1 MWGIFFCKEE
11 KMKKTLLFIALSLAI
26 LFLFVSCENA
36 AGNGYI
42 PNALGNTK
50 VTLVIDNHHTS
61 RTILPDDWTDEK
73 KEELSYHLVATNLM
87 YTDEVV
93 EKDYTWGDFTDGKL
107 VLELAASRWSFEL
120 TASKAGKIILSG
132 FTVADLRNGEQTI
145 PFDLKPVGTENGSVD
160 VTLTYTKPA
169 TNPDIVAKVTI
180 GLYKNIAD
188 AEAQAVVVDNPA
200 TINNAGTNTPN
211 VKLTKDVAPGKYYY
225 IARFYNAMDV
235 LLMPYIEEVYVD
247 PGNTSTKEITLGD
260 VINVPPAAPSEL
272 DVTYIANTLGTATI
286 EFSWRDNAIN
296 ETGFVLEVTEYTDPT
311 TPAGDPVI
319 YDENTVLREHP
330 EYIDGNLI
338 ARPDTVKP
346 TFTINIK
353 TGTLYKAKIKAVN
366 EFGESEYCD
375 YENADS
381 EDFINLAVIAM
392 HLNGGTVKV
401 PESAEF
407 TGDVFYGPAKD
418 PVPENYASEDIYSY
432 TYSISRT
439 YVLPKSI
446 DEDPANYIKRDGF
459 IFGGWYHMIEN
470 GEDNAGQLDYPITDG
485 APDTA
490 ITEYATRTYQNDAV
504 YALWKSQAS
513 IEVVFPQYA
522 DKEFLITPDGETF
535 YKDVEVGTPIVFE
548 GPADI
553 DGAEVNS
560 WIWTVDGVVKST
572 AQSWTYTT
580 EGTETEAKNHV
591 VMLTIEDITG
601 QTYSNTVYIRVRNT
615 VTAP

>member
-1 MWGIFFCKEE
+1 
-11 KMKKTLLFIALSLAI
+11 MKKTLLFIALSLAV

-61 RTILPDDWTDEK
+61 RTILPDNWTNEK

-93 EKDYTWGDFTDGKL
+93 EKDYTWGNFTDGKL

-120 TASKAGKIILSG
+120 TASKGAAVIMSG

-169 TNPDIVAKVTI
+169 TNPDIVTKVTV
-180 GLYKNIAD
+180 GLYYNIAD
-188 AEAQAVVVDNPA
+188 AEAVEVDNPA

-211 VKLTKDVAPGKYYY
+211 VKFTKDVTPGKYYY
-225 IARFYNAMDV
+225 IARFYNANDV

-247 PGNTSTKEITLGD
+247 PGNTSTKKITLGD

-375 YENADS
+375 YKNADS

-401 PESAEF
+401 PEAEF

-418 PVPENYASEDIYSY
+418 PVPENYADETIYSY

-446 DEDPANYIKRDGF
+446 DEDPANYIKRDRF

-490 ITEYATRTYQNDAV
+490 ITEYAPKSYQNDAV

-548 GPADI
+548 GPAAI
-553 DGAEVNS
+553 GEAEVNS

-572 AQSWTYTT
+572 VQSWTYIT

>member
-1 MWGIFFCKEE
+1 
-11 KMKKTLLFIALSLAI
+11 MKKTLLFIALSLAV

-36 AGNGYI
+36 SGNGYI

-87 YTDEVV
+87 YTDEVIT
-93 EKDYTWGDFTDGKL
+93 KDYVWADFTDGKL

-120 TASKAGKIILSG
+120 TASKNGEVIMSG

-145 PFDLKPVGTENGSVD
+145 IFDLKPVGIENGTVD

-169 TNPDIVAKVTI
+169 TNPDIVAKVTVGI
-180 GLYKNIAD
+180 YNDIAD
-188 AEAQAVVVDNPA
+188 SEAEAVVVDNPA
-200 TINNAGTNTPN
+200 TINAAGTNTPN
-211 VKLTKDVAPGKYYY
+211 VKLNKDVAPGKYYY
-225 IARFYNAMDV
+225 IARFYNANDV
-235 LLMPYIEEVYVD
+235 LLMPYIEEVFVD

-272 DVTYIANTLGTATI
+272 DVTYLSNTLGTATI
-286 EFSWRDNAIN
+286 QFSWRDNAIN

-311 TPAGDPVI
+311 TPAGDPVV

-353 TGTLYKAKIKAVN
+353 TGTLYKATIKAVN

-381 EDFINLAVIAM
+381 ENFINLAVIAM
-392 HLNGGTVKV
+392 HLNGGTVKT
-401 PESAEF
+401 PELADEL
-407 TGDVFYGPAKD
+407 TQDVYYGLSKLPTPD
-418 PVPENYASEDIYSY
+418 NYASNEIYSY

-439 YVLPKSI
+439 YPLPKSVE
-446 DEDPANYIKRDGF
+446 EDASNYIKRDGF

-470 GEDNAGQLDYPITDG
+470 GEDNAGQLDYPITEG
-485 APDTA
+485 AADTA
-490 ITEYATRTYQNDAV
+490 ITEYATKTYQNDSV
-504 YALWKSQAS
+504 YALWKSKVS
-513 IEVVFPQYA
+513 IEVIFPEYE

-535 YKDVEVGTPIVFE
+535 YKDVEVGTSIVFE

-572 AQSWTYTT
+572 NQSWTYTT
-580 EGTETEAKNHV
+580 EGTETEAKNHM
-591 VMLTIEDITG
+591 VMLEVEDITG

>member
-1 MWGIFFCKEE
+1 M
-11 KMKKTLLFIALSLAI
+11 AV
-26 LFLFVSCENA
+26 LFLFISCENA
-36 AGNGYI
+36 SGNGYI

-87 YTDEVV
+87 YTDEVIT
-93 EKDYTWGDFTDGKL
+93 KDYVWADFTDGKL

-120 TASKAGKIILSG
+120 TASKNGEVIMSG

-145 PFDLKPVGTENGSVD
+145 IFDLKPVGTENGTVD

-169 TNPDIVAKVTI
+169 TNPDIVAKVTVGI
-180 GLYKNIAD
+180 YNDIAD
-188 AEAQAVVVDNPA
+188 SEAEAVVVDNPA
-200 TINNAGTNTPN
+200 TINAAGTNTPN

-225 IARFYNAMDV
+225 IARFYNANDV
-235 LLMPYIEEVYVD
+235 LLMPYIEEVFVD

-272 DVTYIANTLGTATI
+272 DVTYLSNTLGTATI
-286 EFSWRDNAIN
+286 QFSWRDNAIN
-296 ETGFVLEVTEYTDPT
+296 ETGFVLEVTEYTDPV
-311 TPAGDPVI
+311 TPAGAPVV

-353 TGTLYKAKIKAVN
+353 TGTLYKATIKAVN

-375 YENADS
+375 YLNSDS
-381 EDFINLAVIAM
+381 EDFINLAVISM
-392 HLNGGTVKV
+392 HLNGGTVKT
-401 PESAEF
+401 PELADEL
-407 TGDVFYGPAKD
+407 TQDVYYGLSKLPTPD
-418 PVPENYASEDIYSY
+418 NYASNEIYSY

-439 YVLPKSI
+439 YPLPKSVE
-446 DEDPANYIKRDGF
+446 EDASNYIKRDGF

-470 GEDNAGQLDYPITDG
+470 GEDNAGQLDYPITEG
-485 APDTA
+485 AADTA
-490 ITEYATRTYQNDAV
+490 ITEYATKTYQNDSV
-504 YALWKSQAS
+504 YALWKSKVS
-513 IEVVFPQYA
+513 IEVIFPEYE

-535 YKDVEVGTPIVFE
+535 YKDVEVGIPIVFE
-548 GPADI
+548 GPTDI
-553 DGAEVNS
+553 DGSSVTS
-560 WIWTVDGVVKST
+560 WIWSVDGVVKST
-572 AQSWTYTT
+572 NQSWTYTT

-591 VMLTIEDITG
+591 VMLEVEDITG

>member
-1 MWGIFFCKEE
+1 
-11 KMKKTLLFIALSLAI
+11 MKKTLLFIALSLAV
-26 LFLFVSCENA
+26 LFLVVSCENA
-36 AGNGYI
+36 SGNGYI

-87 YTDEVV
+87 YTDEVIT
-93 EKDYTWGDFTDGKL
+93 KDYVWADFTDGKL

-120 TASKAGKIILSG
+120 TASKNGEVIMSG

-145 PFDLKPVGTENGSVD
+145 IFDLKPVGTENGTVNI
-160 VTLTYTKPA
+160 TLTYTKPA
-169 TNPDIVAKVTI
+169 TDPDIVAKVTVGI
-180 GLYKNIAD
+180 YNDIAD
-188 AEAQAVVVDNPA
+188 SEAEAVVVDNPA
-200 TINNAGTNTPN
+200 TINAAGTNTPN

-225 IARFYNAMDV
+225 IARFYNANDV
-235 LLMPYIEEVYVD
+235 LLMPYIEEVFVD

-272 DVTYIANTLGTATI
+272 DVTYLSNTLGTATI
-286 EFSWRDNAIN
+286 QFSWRDNAIN

-311 TPAGDPVI
+311 TPAGDPVV

-353 TGTLYKAKIKAVN
+353 TGTLYKATIKAVN

-381 EDFINLAVIAM
+381 ENFINLAVISM
-392 HLNGGTVKV
+392 HLNGGTVKT
-401 PESAEF
+401 PELADEL
-407 TGDVFYGPAKD
+407 TQDVYYGLSKLPTPD
-418 PVPENYASEDIYSY
+418 NYASNEIYSY

-439 YVLPKSI
+439 YPLPKSVE
-446 DEDPANYIKRDGF
+446 EDASNYIKRDGF

-470 GEDNAGQLDYPITDG
+470 GEDNAGQLDYPITEG
-485 APDTA
+485 AADTA
-490 ITEYATRTYQNDAV
+490 ITEYATKTYQNDSV
-504 YALWKSQAS
+504 YALWKSKVS
-513 IEVVFPQYA
+513 IEVIFPEYE

-535 YKDVEVGTPIVFE
+535 YKDVEVGTSIVFE
-548 GPADI
+548 GPTDI
-553 DGAEVNS
+553 DGSSVTS
-560 WIWTVDGVVKST
+560 WIWSVDGVVKST
-572 AQSWTYTT
+572 NQSWTYTT

-591 VMLTIEDITG
+591 VMLEVEDITG

>member
-1 MWGIFFCKEE
+1 
-11 KMKKTLLFIALSLAI
+11 MKKLFFVLACTMAI
-26 LFLFVSCENA
+26 LFVFLSCNDA

-42 PNALGNTK
+42 PNALGETQ
-50 VTLVIDNHHTS
+50 VTLVIADHHTS
-61 RTILPDDWTDEK
+61 RTILPDDWDDTK
-73 KEELSYHLVATNLM
+73 KDELSYHLVATNLM
-87 YTDEVV
+87 YTAEVI
-93 EKDYTWGDFTDGKL
+93 EKDYTWADFTDGKITL
-107 VLELAASRWSFEL
+107 DLAASRWQFDL
-120 TASKAGKIILSG
+120 KASKGGVEILSG
-132 FTVADLRNGEQTI
+132 IAVADLRNGPQTI
-145 PFDLKPVGTENGSVD
+145 IFNLKPFGNADGRVNVK
-160 VTLTYTKPA
+160 LTYTKPA
-169 TNPDIVAKVTI
+169 DYPEIVDHITV
-180 GLYKNIAD
+180 GLYNKESDFEGDTEI
-188 AEAQAVVVDNPA
+188 VDNPA
-200 TINNAGTNTPN
+200 TIQNAGTDTPH
-211 VKLTKDVAPGKYYY
+211 VLFDKSVAPGKYYY
-225 IARFYNAMDV
+225 IARFYNAENT

-407 TGDVFYGPAKD
+407 TGDVFYGPAKN
-418 PVPENYASEDIYSY
+418 PVPENYADETIYSY

-490 ITEYATRTYQNDAV
+490 ITEYAPKSYQNDAV

-535 YKDVEVGTPIVFE
+535 YKDVQVGTPIVFE
-548 GPADI
+548 GPAAI
-553 DGAEVNS
+553 GEAEVNS

>member
-1 MWGIFFCKEE
+1 
-11 KMKKTLLFIALSLAI
+11 MKKTLLFIALSLAI

-93 EKDYTWGDFTDGKL
+93 EKDYTWGDFNEGKL

-132 FTVADLRNGEQTI
+132 FTVADLRNGEQAI
-145 PFDLKPVGTENGSVD
+145 PFDLKPVGTEKGSVD

-169 TNPDIVAKVTI
+169 DYPEIVDHITV
-180 GLYKNIAD
+180 GLYNKESDFEGDTEI
-188 AEAQAVVVDNPA
+188 VDNPA
-200 TINNAGTNTPN
+200 TIQNAGTDTPH
-211 VKLTKDVAPGKYYY
+211 VLFDKSVAPGKYYY
-225 IARFYNAMDV
+225 IARFYNAENT

-247 PGNTSTKEITLGD
+247 PGNTSTKKIVLGD
-260 VINVPPAAPSEL
+260 VINTPPKAPTEFE
-272 DVTYIANTLGTATI
+272 VTYLSNTLGTVQV
-286 EFSWRDNAIN
+286 EFKWRDNAIN
-296 ETGFVLEVTEYTDPT
+296 ETGFVLEVQEYSDPT
-311 TPAGDPVI
+311 TPVGDPVI
-319 YDENTVLREHP
+319 YDENSKFDDID

-338 ARPDTVKP
+338 ARADSSAP
-346 TFTINIK
+346 TFSINLK

-418 PVPENYASEDIYSY
+418 PVPGNYADETIYSY

-446 DEDPANYIKRDGF
+446 DEDPTNYIKKDGF

-485 APDTA
+485 DPDTA

-548 GPADI
+548 GPAAI
-553 DGAEVNS
+553 GEAEVNS

>member
-1 MWGIFFCKEE
+1 
-11 KMKKTLLFIALSLAI
+11 MKKTLLLIALSLAI

-36 AGNGYI
+36 SGNGYI

-87 YTDEVV
+87 YTDEVI
-93 EKDYTWGDFTDGKL
+93 EKDYTWDNFTDGKL

-120 TASKAGKIILSG
+120 TASKGAAVIMSG
-132 FTVADLRNGEQTI
+132 FTVADLRTGEQTI
-145 PFDLKPVGTENGSVD
+145 LFDLKPVGTEEGTVD

-169 TNPDIVAKVTI
+169 TNPDIVAKVTV
-180 GLYKNIAD
+180 GLYNNIAD
-188 AEAQAVVVDNPA
+188 TEAQAVKIDNPA
-200 TINNAGTNTPN
+200 SINNEGSNTPN
-211 VKLTKDVAPGKYYY
+211 VKFTKDVAPGKYYY
-225 IARFYNAMDV
+225 IARFYNANDV

-260 VINVPPAAPSEL
+260 VINVPPEAPTEL
-272 DVTYIANTLGTATI
+272 DVTYLSNTLGTATI

-319 YDENTVLREHP
+319 YDENTVLRDHP

-381 EDFINLAVIAM
+381 EDFINLAVISM
-392 HLNGGTVKV
+392 HLNGGTVKT
-401 PESAEF
+401 PELADEL
-407 TGDVFYGPAKD
+407 TQDVYYGLSKLPTPD
-418 PVPENYASEDIYSY
+418 NYASNEIYSY

-439 YVLPKSI
+439 YPLPKSVE
-446 DEDPANYIKRDGF
+446 EDASNYIKRDGF

-470 GEDNAGQLDYPITDG
+470 GEDNAGQLDYPITEG
-485 APDTA
+485 AADTA
-490 ITEYATRTYQNDAV
+490 ITEYATKTYQNDSV
-504 YALWKSQAS
+504 YALWKSKVS
-513 IEVVFPQYA
+513 IEVIFPEYE

-548 GPADI
+548 GPTDI
-553 DGAEVNS
+553 DGSSVTS

-591 VMLTIEDITG
+591 VMLTVEDITG

>member
-1 MWGIFFCKEE
+1 
-11 KMKKTLLFIALSLAI
+11 MKKTLLFIALSLAI

-93 EKDYTWGDFTDGKL
+93 EKDYTWGNFTDGIL

-169 TNPDIVAKVTI
+169 TNPDIVAKVTA

-225 IARFYNAMDV
+225 IARFYNANDV

-392 HLNGGTVKV
+392 HLNGGTVTV

-418 PVPENYASEDIYSY
+418 PVPENYADKTIYSY

-459 IFGGWYHMIEN
+459 IFGGWYHLIEN

-485 APDTA
+485 DPDTA

-504 YALWKSQAS
+504 YALWKSKVS

-572 AQSWTYTT
+572 KQSLTYTT

>member
-1 MWGIFFCKEE
+1 
-11 KMKKTLLFIALSLAI
+11 MKKLFFVLACTMAI
-26 LFLFVSCENA
+26 LFVFLSCNNA

-42 PNALGNTK
+42 PNALGETQ
-50 VTLVIDNHHTS
+50 VTLVIADHHTS
-61 RTILPDDWTDEK
+61 RTILPDDWDDTK

-87 YTDEVV
+87 YTAEVI
-93 EKDYTWGDFTDGKL
+93 EKDYTWADFTDGKITL
-107 VLELAASRWSFEL
+107 DLAASRWEFNL
-120 TASKAGKIILSG
+120 KASKGGVEILSG
-132 FTVADLRNGEQTI
+132 IAVADLRNGPQTI
-145 PFDLKPVGTENGSVD
+145 IFNLKPFGNADGRVNVK
-160 VTLTYTKPA
+160 LTYTKPA
-169 TNPDIVAKVTI
+169 DYPEIVDHITV
-180 GLYKNIAD
+180 GLYNKESDFEGDTEI
-188 AEAQAVVVDNPA
+188 VDNPA
-200 TINNAGTNTPN
+200 TIQNAGTDTPH
-211 VKLTKDVAPGKYYY
+211 VLFDKSVAPGKYYY
-225 IARFYNAMDV
+225 IARFYNAENT

-272 DVTYIANTLGTATI
+272 DVTYLSNTLGTATI
-286 EFSWRDNAIN
+286 QFSWRDNAIN

-311 TPAGDPVI
+311 TPAGAPVV

-353 TGTLYKAKIKAVN
+353 TGTLYKATIKAVN

-375 YENADS
+375 YLNSDS
-381 EDFINLAVIAM
+381 EDFINLAVISM
-392 HLNGGTVKV
+392 HLNGGTVKT
-401 PESAEF
+401 PELADEL
-407 TGDVFYGPAKD
+407 TQDVYYGLSKLPNPD
-418 PVPENYASEDIYSY
+418 NYASNEIYSY

-439 YVLPKSI
+439 YPLPKSVE
-446 DEDPANYIKRDGF
+446 EDASNYIKRDGF

-470 GEDNAGQLDYPITDG
+470 GEDNAGQLDYPITEG
-485 APDTA
+485 AADTA
-490 ITEYATRTYQNDAV
+490 ITEYATKTYQNDSV
-504 YALWKSQAS
+504 YALWKSKVS
-513 IEVVFPQYA
+513 IEVIFPEYE

-548 GPADI
+548 GPAYI

-591 VMLTIEDITG
+591 VMLTVEDITG

>member
-1 MWGIFFCKEE
+1 MGYFFCKEE
-11 KMKKTLLFIALSLAI
+11 TMKKTLLFIALSLAV

-93 EKDYTWGDFTDGKL
+93 DKDYTWGNFTDGKL

-169 TNPDIVAKVTI
+169 TNPDIVTKVTV

-188 AEAQAVVVDNPA
+188 AEAVVVDNPA

-418 PVPENYASEDIYSY
+418 PVPENYADENIYSY

-446 DEDPANYIKRDGF
+446 DEDPTNYIKKDGF

-470 GEDNAGQLDYPITDG
+470 GEDNAGQLDYPVTDG

-490 ITEYATRTYQNDAV
+490 ITEYAPKSYQNDAV
-504 YALWKSQAS
+504 YALWKSKAS

-522 DKEFLITPDGETF
+522 DDKEFLITPDGETF

-548 GPADI
+548 GPAAI
-553 DGAEVNS
+553 GEAEVNS

-572 AQSWTYTT
+572 AQSLTYTT

>member
-1 MWGIFFCKEE
+1 
-11 KMKKTLLFIALSLAI
+11 MKKLFFVLACTMAI
-26 LFLFVSCENA
+26 LFVFLSCNDA

-42 PNALGNTK
+42 PNALGETQ
-50 VTLVIDNHHTS
+50 VTLVIADHHTS
-61 RTILPDDWTDEK
+61 RTILPDDWDDTK
-73 KEELSYHLVATNLM
+73 KDELSYHLVATNLM
-87 YTDEVV
+87 YTAEVI
-93 EKDYTWGDFTDGKL
+93 EKDYTWADFTDGKITL
-107 VLELAASRWSFEL
+107 DLAASRWQFDL
-120 TASKAGKIILSG
+120 KASKGGVEILSG
-132 FTVADLRNGEQTI
+132 IAVADLRNGPQTI
-145 PFDLKPVGTENGSVD
+145 IFNLKPFGNADGRVNVK
-160 VTLTYTKPA
+160 LTYTKPA
-169 TNPDIVAKVTI
+169 DYPEIVDHITV
-180 GLYKNIAD
+180 GLYNKESDFEGDTEI
-188 AEAQAVVVDNPA
+188 VDNPA
-200 TINNAGTNTPN
+200 TIQNAGTDTPH
-211 VKLTKDVAPGKYYY
+211 VLFDKSVAPGKYYD
-225 IARFYNAMDV
+225 IARFYNAENT

-247 PGNTSTKEITLGD
+247 PGNTSTKEITLED
-260 VINVPPAAPSEL
+260 VINVPPEAPTEL
-272 DVTYIANTLGTATI
+272 DVTYLSNTLGTATI

-319 YDENTVLREHP
+319 YDENTVLRNHP

-366 EFGESEYCD
+366 EFGESEYCE
-375 YENADS
+375 YEYDDS
-381 EDFINLAVIAM
+381 ENFINLAVIAM

-401 PESAEF
+401 LESDEF

-439 YVLPKSI
+439 YALPKSI
-446 DEDPANYIKRDGF
+446 DEDASNYIKKDGF

-470 GEDNAGQLDYPITDG
+470 GEDNAGQLDYPITEG

-490 ITEYATRTYQNDAV
+490 ITEYAPKTYQNDTV
-504 YALWKSQAS
+504 YALWKSEAS
-513 IEVVFPQYA
+513 IQVIFPEYE
-522 DKEFLITPDGETF
+522 DKEFLITPDGATF
-535 YKDVEVGTPIVFE
+535 YQDVEVGTPIVFE

-591 VMLTIEDITG
+591 VMLTVEDITG

>member
-1 MWGIFFCKEE
+1 
-11 KMKKTLLFIALSLAI
+11 MKKTLLLIALSLAV

-42 PNALGNTK
+42 PNVLGNTK

-169 TNPDIVAKVTI
+169 TNPDIVAKVTV
-180 GLYKNIAD
+180 GLYNNIAD

-200 TINNAGTNTPN
+200 TINNSGTNTPN

-319 YDENTVLREHP
+319 YDENTALREHP
-330 EYIDGNLI
+330 EYINGNLI

-401 PESAEF
+401 PESAEI

-418 PVPENYASEDIYSY
+418 PVPENYADETIYSY

-446 DEDPANYIKRDGF
+446 DEDPTNYIKRDGF

-504 YALWKSQAS
+504 YALWKSKAS
-513 IEVVFPQYA
+513 IEVIFPEYE

-535 YKDVEVGTPIVFE
+535 YKDVEVGIPIVFE
-548 GPADI
+548 GPAAI
-553 DGAEVNS
+553 GEAEVTN
-560 WIWTVDGVVKST
+560 WIWSVDGVVKST
-572 AQSWTYTT
+572 GEQSWTYIT

>member
-1 MWGIFFCKEE
+1 MGNFFCKEE
-11 KMKKTLLFIALSLAI
+11 KMKKTLLFIALSLAV

-169 TNPDIVAKVTI
+169 TNPDIVTKVTV
-180 GLYKNIAD
+180 GLYNNIAD

-418 PVPENYASEDIYSY
+418 PVPENYADETIYSY

-490 ITEYATRTYQNDAV
+490 ITEYAPKSYQNDAV
-504 YALWKSQAS
+504 YALWKSEAS
-513 IEVVFPQYA
+513 IEVIFPEYE

>member
-1 MWGIFFCKEE
+1 MGYFFCKEE
-11 KMKKTLLFIALSLAI
+11 TMKKTLLFIALSLAV

-87 YTDEVV
+87 YTDELV

-132 FTVADLRNGEQTI
+132 FTVADLRNGEQAI

-169 TNPDIVAKVTI
+169 TNPDIVTKVTV
-180 GLYKNIAD
+180 GLYNNIAD

-200 TINNAGTNTPN
+200 TINNSGTNTPN
-211 VKLTKDVAPGKYYY
+211 VKLTKDVTPGKYYY
-225 IARFYNAMDV
+225 IARFYNEMDV

-418 PVPENYASEDIYSY
+418 PVPENYADETIYSY

-504 YALWKSQAS
+504 YALWKSKAS

>member
-1 MWGIFFCKEE
+1 
-11 KMKKTLLFIALSLAI
+11 
-26 LFLFVSCENA
+26 
-36 AGNGYI
+36 
-42 PNALGNTK
+42 
-50 VTLVIDNHHTS
+50 
-61 RTILPDDWTDEK
+61 
-73 KEELSYHLVATNLM
+73 
-87 YTDEVV
+87 
-93 EKDYTWGDFTDGKL
+93 
-107 VLELAASRWSFEL
+107 
-120 TASKAGKIILSG
+120 
-132 FTVADLRNGEQTI
+132 
-145 PFDLKPVGTENGSVD
+145 
-160 VTLTYTKPA
+160 
-169 TNPDIVAKVTI
+169 
-180 GLYKNIAD
+180 
-188 AEAQAVVVDNPA
+188 
-200 TINNAGTNTPN
+200 
-211 VKLTKDVAPGKYYY
+211 
-225 IARFYNAMDV
+225 
-235 LLMPYIEEVYVD
+235 MPYIEEVYVD
-247 PGNTSTKEITLGD
+247 PGNTSTKEITLEDD
-260 VINVPPAAPSEL
+260 VINNQPKDPSEL
-272 DVTYIANTLGTATI
+272 DVTYLSNTLGTATI

-296 ETGFVLEVTEYTDPT
+296 ETGFVLEVQEYSDPT
-311 TPAGDPVI
+311 TPVGDPVI
-319 YDENTVLREHP
+319 YDENTDLRDHP

-338 ARPDTVKP
+338 ARPDTIKP

-392 HLNGGTVKV
+392 HLNGGTVTV

-418 PVPENYASEDIYSY
+418 PVPENYADKTIYSY

-490 ITEYATRTYQNDAV
+490 ITEYAPKSYQNDAV

-513 IEVVFPQYA
+513 IEVVFPQYI

-601 QTYSNTVYIRVRNT
+601 QTYSNTVYIRVKNT

>member
-1 MWGIFFCKEE
+1 MGYFFCKEE
-11 KMKKTLLFIALSLAI
+11 TMKKTLLFIALSLAV

-73 KEELSYHLVATNLM
+73 KEELSYHLVAINLM

-169 TNPDIVAKVTI
+169 TNPDIVTKVTV
-180 GLYKNIAD
+180 GLYNNIAD
-188 AEAQAVVVDNPA
+188 AEAVVVDNPA

-211 VKLTKDVAPGKYYY
+211 VKFTKDVAPGKYYY
-225 IARFYNAMDV
+225 IARFYNEMDV

-319 YDENTVLREHP
+319 YDENTALREHP

-418 PVPENYASEDIYSY
+418 PVPENYADETIYSY

-572 AQSWTYTT
+572 AQSLTYTT

>member
-1 MWGIFFCKEE
+1 
-11 KMKKTLLFIALSLAI
+11 MKKTLLLIACTLAV
-26 LFLFVSCENA
+26 LFLFISCENA
-36 AGNGYI
+36 SGNGYI

-87 YTDEVV
+87 YTDEVIT
-93 EKDYTWGDFTDGKL
+93 KDYVWADFTDGKL

-120 TASKAGKIILSG
+120 TASKNGEVIMSG

-145 PFDLKPVGTENGSVD
+145 IFDLKPVGTENGTVD

-169 TNPDIVAKVTI
+169 TNPDIVAKVTVGI
-180 GLYKNIAD
+180 YNDIAD
-188 AEAQAVVVDNPA
+188 SEAEAVVVDNPA
-200 TINNAGTNTPN
+200 TINAAGTNTPN
-211 VKLTKDVAPGKYYY
+211 VKLNKDVAPGKYYY
-225 IARFYNAMDV
+225 IARFYNANDV
-235 LLMPYIEEVYVD
+235 LLMPYIEEVFVD

-272 DVTYIANTLGTATI
+272 DVTYLSNTLGTATI
-286 EFSWRDNAIN
+286 QFSWRDNAIN

-311 TPAGDPVI
+311 TPAGDPVV

-353 TGTLYKAKIKAVN
+353 TGTLYKATIKAVN
-366 EFGESEYCD
+366 AFGESEYCD
-375 YENADS
+375 YANADS
-381 EDFINLAVIAM
+381 ENFINLAVISM
-392 HLNGGTVKV
+392 HLNGGTVKT
-401 PESAEF
+401 PELADEL
-407 TGDVFYGPAKD
+407 TQDVYYGLSKLPT
-418 PVPENYASEDIYSY
+418 PGNYASNEIYSY

-439 YVLPKSI
+439 YPLPKSVE
-446 DEDPANYIKRDGF
+446 EDASNYIKRDGF

-470 GEDNAGQLDYPITDG
+470 GEDNAGQLDYPITEG
-485 APDTA
+485 AADTA
-490 ITEYATRTYQNDAV
+490 ITEYATKTYQNDSV
-504 YALWKSQAS
+504 YALWKSKVS
-513 IEVVFPQYA
+513 IEVIFPEYE

-535 YKDVEVGTPIVFE
+535 YKDVEVGTSIVFE
-548 GPADI
+548 GPTDI
-553 DGAEVNS
+553 DGSSVTS
-560 WIWTVDGVVKST
+560 WIWSVDGVVKST
-572 AQSWTYTT
+572 NQSWTYTT

-591 VMLTIEDITG
+591 VMLEVEDITG

>member
-1 MWGIFFCKEE
+1 MGNFFCKEE
-11 KMKKTLLFIALSLAI
+11 TMKKTLLFIALSLAV

-73 KEELSYHLVATNLM
+73 KEELSYHLVAINLM

-93 EKDYTWGDFTDGKL
+93 EKDYTWGNFTDGKL

-145 PFDLKPVGTENGSVD
+145 IFDLKPVGTENGSVD

-169 TNPDIVAKVTI
+169 TNPDIVEKVTV

-188 AEAQAVVVDNPA
+188 AEAQAVEVDNPA

-211 VKLTKDVAPGKYYY
+211 VKLTKDVTPGKYYY
-225 IARFYNAMDV
+225 IARFYNANDV

-247 PGNTSTKEITLGD
+247 PGNTSTKKITLGD

-311 TPAGDPVI
+311 TPAGAPVI
-319 YDENTVLREHP
+319 YDENTDLRDHP

-381 EDFINLAVIAM
+381 EDFINLAVISM
-392 HLNGGTVKV
+392 HLNGGTVKT
-401 PESAEF
+401 PEAEF

-418 PVPENYASEDIYSY
+418 PVPGNYASEDIYSY

-446 DEDPANYIKRDGF
+446 NEDPANYIKRDRF

-490 ITEYATRTYQNDAV
+490 ITEYAPKTYQNDAV
-504 YALWKSQAS
+504 YALWKSQTS

-522 DKEFLITPDGETF
+522 EDKEFLITPDGETF

-572 AQSWTYTT
+572 AQSLTYTT

>member
-1 MWGIFFCKEE
+1 
-11 KMKKTLLFIALSLAI
+11 MKKTLLLIALSLAI

-93 EKDYTWGDFTDGKL
+93 DKDYTWGNFTDGKL

-120 TASKAGKIILSG
+120 TASKAGKKILSG

-169 TNPDIVAKVTI
+169 TNPDIVEKVTV
-180 GLYKNIAD
+180 GLYNNIAD

-225 IARFYNAMDV
+225 IARFYNEMDV

-319 YDENTVLREHP
+319 YDENTVLRNHP

-401 PESAEF
+401 PVPESPESAEF
-407 TGDVFYGPAKD
+407 TGDVFYGPAKN
-418 PVPENYASEDIYSY
+418 PVPGNYADKTIYSY

-446 DEDPANYIKRDGF
+446 NEDPANYIKRDGF

-504 YALWKSQAS
+504 YALWKSEAS
-513 IEVVFPQYA
+513 IEVIFPEYE
-522 DKEFLITPDGETF
+522 DKKFLITPDGETF
-535 YKDVEVGTPIVFE
+535 YKDVAVGTPIVFE

-601 QTYSNTVYIRVRNT
+601 QTYSNTVYIRVKNT
-615 VTAP
+615 VTAQ

>member
-1 MWGIFFCKEE
+1 
-11 KMKKTLLFIALSLAI
+11 MKKTLLLIALSLAV

-61 RTILPDDWTDEK
+61 RTILPDNWTDEK
-73 KEELSYHLVATNLM
+73 KEELSYHLVAINLM

-93 EKDYTWGDFTDGKL
+93 EKDYTWGDFDEGKL

-132 FTVADLRNGEQTI
+132 FTVADLRNGKQAI
-145 PFDLKPVGTENGSVD
+145 PFDLKPVGTEKGTVD

-169 TNPDIVAKVTI
+169 TNPDIVAKVTV
-180 GLYKNIAD
+180 GLYNNIAD
-188 AEAQAVVVDNPA
+188 TEAQAVVVENPA
-200 TINNAGTNTPN
+200 SINNGETNTPN

-225 IARFYNAMDV
+225 IARFYNEMDV
-235 LLMPYIEEVYVD
+235 LLMPYIEEVYID

-272 DVTYIANTLGTATI
+272 NVTYIANTLGTATI

-330 EYIDGNLI
+330 EYIDGSLI
-338 ARPDTVKP
+338 ARPDTEKP

-375 YENADS
+375 YKNADS

-401 PESAEF
+401 PDAEF

-418 PVPENYASEDIYSY
+418 PVPGNYADENIYSY

-446 DEDPANYIKRDGF
+446 DEDPANYIKRDRF

-504 YALWKSQAS
+504 YALWKSEAS
-513 IEVVFPQYA
+513 IEVIFPEYE

-615 VTAP
+615 VTAS

>member
-1 MWGIFFCKEE
+1 
-11 KMKKTLLFIALSLAI
+11 MKKTLLLIACTLAV
-26 LFLFVSCENA
+26 LFLFISCENA
-36 AGNGYI
+36 SGNGYI

-87 YTDEVV
+87 YTDEVIT
-93 EKDYTWGDFTDGKL
+93 KDYVWADFTDGKL

-120 TASKAGKIILSG
+120 TASKNGEVIMSG

-145 PFDLKPVGTENGSVD
+145 IFDLKPVGTENGTVD

-169 TNPDIVAKVTI
+169 TNPDIVAKVTVGI
-180 GLYKNIAD
+180 YNDIAD
-188 AEAQAVVVDNPA
+188 SEAEAVAVDNPA
-200 TINNAGTNTPN
+200 TINAAGTNTPN

-225 IARFYNAMDV
+225 IARFYNANDV
-235 LLMPYIEEVYVD
+235 LLMPYIEEVFVD

-272 DVTYIANTLGTATI
+272 DVTYLSNTLGTATI
-286 EFSWRDNAIN
+286 QFSWRDNAIN
-296 ETGFVLEVTEYTDPT
+296 ETGFVLEVTEYTDPV
-311 TPAGDPVI
+311 TPAGAPVV

-353 TGTLYKAKIKAVN
+353 TGTLYKATIKAVN

-375 YENADS
+375 YLNSDS
-381 EDFINLAVIAM
+381 EDFINLAVISM
-392 HLNGGTVKV
+392 HLNGGTVKT
-401 PESAEF
+401 PELADEL
-407 TGDVFYGPAKD
+407 TQDVYYGLSKLPTPD
-418 PVPENYASEDIYSY
+418 NYASNEIYSY

-439 YVLPKSI
+439 YPLPKSVE
-446 DEDPANYIKRDGF
+446 EDASNYIKRDGF

-470 GEDNAGQLDYPITDG
+470 GEDNAGQLDYPITEG
-485 APDTA
+485 AADTA
-490 ITEYATRTYQNDAV
+490 ITEYATKTYQNDSV
-504 YALWKSQAS
+504 YALWKSKVS
-513 IEVVFPQYA
+513 IEVIFPEYE

-535 YKDVEVGTPIVFE
+535 YKDVEVGTSIVFE
-548 GPADI
+548 GPTDI
-553 DGAEVNS
+553 DGSSVTS
-560 WIWTVDGVVKST
+560 WIWSVDGVVKST
-572 AQSWTYTT
+572 NQSWTYTT

-591 VMLTIEDITG
+591 VMLEVEDITG

>member
-1 MWGIFFCKEE
+1 
-11 KMKKTLLFIALSLAI
+11 MKKTLLLIALSLAV

-93 EKDYTWGDFTDGKL
+93 EKDYTWGNFTDGKL

-169 TNPDIVAKVTI
+169 TNPDIVAKVTV
-180 GLYKNIAD
+180 GLYNNIAD
-188 AEAQAVVVDNPA
+188 AEAVEVDNPA
-200 TINNAGTNTPN
+200 TINNAETNTPN

-225 IARFYNAMDV
+225 IARFYNAKDV

-247 PGNTSTKEITLGD
+247 PGNTSTKEITLEDD
-260 VINVPPAAPSEL
+260 VINNQPKDPSEL
-272 DVTYIANTLGTATI
+272 DVTYLSNTLGTATI

-296 ETGFVLEVTEYTDPT
+296 ETGFVLEVQEYSDPT
-311 TPAGDPVI
+311 TPVGDPVI
-319 YDENTVLREHP
+319 YDENTDLRDHP

-392 HLNGGTVKV
+392 HLNGGTVTV

-418 PVPENYASEDIYSY
+418 PVPENYADKTIYSY

-490 ITEYATRTYQNDAV
+490 ITEYAPKSYQNDAV

-513 IEVVFPQYA
+513 IEVVFPQYI

-601 QTYSNTVYIRVRNT
+601 QTYSNTVYIRVKNT

>member
-1 MWGIFFCKEE
+1 MGNFFCKEE
-11 KMKKTLLFIALSLAI
+11 TMKKTLLLIALSLAV

-93 EKDYTWGDFTDGKL
+93 EKDYTWGNFTDGKL

-169 TNPDIVAKVTI
+169 TNPDIVAKVTV
-180 GLYKNIAD
+180 GLYNNIAD
-188 AEAQAVVVDNPA
+188 AEAVEVDNPA
-200 TINNAGTNTPN
+200 TINNAETNTPN

-225 IARFYNAMDV
+225 IARFYNAKDV

-247 PGNTSTKEITLGD
+247 PGNTSTKEITLEDD
-260 VINVPPAAPSEL
+260 VINNQPKDPSEL
-272 DVTYIANTLGTATI
+272 DVTYLSNTLGTATI

-296 ETGFVLEVTEYTDPT
+296 ETGFVLEVQEYSDPT
-311 TPAGDPVI
+311 TPVGDPVI
-319 YDENTVLREHP
+319 YDENTDLRDHP

-392 HLNGGTVKV
+392 HLNGGTVTV

-418 PVPENYASEDIYSY
+418 PVPENYADKTIYSY

-490 ITEYATRTYQNDAV
+490 ITEYAPKSYQNDAV

-513 IEVVFPQYA
+513 IEVVFPQYI

-601 QTYSNTVYIRVRNT
+601 QTYSNTVYIRVKNT